1 MQASLNRAL
10 RAAFRDTG
18 AVIAGHKPSL
28 RAAMEGAGFS
38 HEAAELVAGND
49 LLLVTGLPPG
59 DVSRLVDALSE
70 QFLPPVGEVVPEDV
84 WIPEGAAVNPARSGF
99 CAALGVATK
108 IARGEMVVV
117 ARTVVVPAGQIVT
130 RHARELLDQF
140 GLKPCTRRVLIR
152 HAIIDGDPCPLE
164 PAMLSPRQLVQLVE
178 GAVTRGVLDV
188 LSVSMLAG
196 FPQKSGSTSTM
207 TSGVLY
213 TAADDTSGACAYLTG
228 STIVLSNVNVTTIGG
243 TSSEDSSSFYGLN
256 AGVLAAK
263 GGVVKMV
270 NVSIL
275 TTGKGANG
283 AFAYNGTLTMANS
296 TIVCYGSLGHGVDST
311 YGGYIRIDNVDI
323 TTYGAHG
330 APLSNDR
337 GGGTVI
343 AYGGTMKA
351 SGQGSPG
358 IYSTGTI
365 ETHGCSI
372 SATNTEAIT
381 IEGRN
386 KAHLYDGTY
395 ISGVCQGVKIYCST
409 SGDATAGRSS
419 LIIKDS
425 TLELTSASSSVCLS
439 DTKSLIYVDG
449 TNDEEAEIT
458 LENATLV
465 SAFSTLLWAIKGANV
480 LLTAVSQTLS
490 GNALAS
496 STSTAVLYFNTSS
509 TLNGRSRGVSIVIDS
524 TSTWNVT
531 GQSWATALTT
541 AGTIKLS
548 KTAAT
553 ITVSGTATLGGALV
567 LPSTFT
573 EGTSSVIT
581 ATSLSGQFSSVTI
594 NSTSRTVSVTY
605 TSTSVTVT
613 VTGSATGTE
622 TADTDSLTI
631 SDTLWMSL

>member
-1 MQASLNRAL
+1 MKNTS
-10 RAAFRDTG
+10 
-18 AVIAGHKPSL
+18 V
-28 RAAMEGAGFS
+28 
-38 HEAAELVAGND
+38 
-49 LLLVTGLPPG
+49 LLLA
-59 DVSRLVDALSE
+59 LVVAC
-70 QFLPPVGEVVPEDV
+70 
-84 WIPEGAAVNPARSGF
+84 ARS
-99 CAALGVATK
+99 ALYDA
-108 IARGEMVVV
+108 
-117 ARTVVVPAGQIVT
+117 
-130 RHARELLDQF
+130 
-140 GLKPCTRRVLIR
+140 VL
-152 HAIIDGDPCPLE
+152 
-164 PAMLSPRQLVQLVE
+164 Q
-178 GAVTRGVLDV
+178 
-188 LSVSMLAG
+188 
-196 FPQKSGSTSTM
+196 QKSGSTSTM

-213 TAADDTSGACAYLTG
+213 TATDDTSGACAYLTG

-425 TLELTSASSSVCLS
+425 TLELSSASSSVCLS
-439 DTKSLIYVDG
+439 DTKALIYVDG

-458 LENATLV
+458 LENAQLI
-465 SAFSTLLWAIKGANV
+465 SPFSTLLWAINGANV
-480 LLTAVSQTLS
+480 KFTAVSQSLT

-496 STSTAVLYFNTSS
+496 STTTAALYLNTST
-509 TLNGRSRGVSIVIDS
+509 TLQGRSRGVSLTIDS

-531 GQSWATALTT
+531 GQSWATALSTT
-541 AGTIKLS
+541 GTIQLS
-548 KTAAT
+548 KTSAT
-553 ITVSGTATLGGALV
+553 ITVSGTATIGGSLV
-567 LPSTFT
+567 LPSTFA
-573 EGTSSVIT
+573 EGTYSVIT
-581 ATSLSGQFSSVTI
+581 ASSLSGTFGHVTI
-594 NSTSRTVSVTY
+594 TSDTSRTVTASY
-605 TSTSVTVT
+605 TSTAVVVT
-613 VTGSATGTE
+613 VTGTATGSE
-622 TADTDSLTI
+622 TDDTDNLTI
-631 SDTLWMSL
+631 SDTSSSTGGGSGGAPGGGSGGPPDMPSGDRSGFHPGGSVSGAGSTATETVSSTTATSATVTTSSDDDSSAALACASAAAVAAFVMSAL